1 MGKRSSNPFSLGT
14 YEGVDRFCDREA
26 ETNRIL
32 EAVDNGRNLLLV
44 SLRRMGKTGLLFHVL
59 EKLKKRGDA
68 CFYLDLLATTTAEA
82 FTIALAREVIGNL
95 EKPTEK
101 WARQISTLFRNLV
114 PVITFDNLSGQPSL
128 ELKLNQASMAVQT
141 LEEIMV
147 FLGRQQKRIVLALD
161 EFQQIANYQEGS
173 FEATLRSLSQKHG
186 NIRFIFS
193 GSERHVLAQMFTY
206 AKRPFY
212 QSAELMSLEPVD
224 PEKYMTFIARHFKK
238 AERQIER
245 EALDFI
251 FRWTW
256 GHTYY
261 VQYFCN
267 RLFSSGLVEI
277 SRNDARLMAMRILEE
292 QASIFHSYRHIIPPA
307 QWNLLSAIAK
317 EPEGAS
323 RLFSAHFI
331 HKHRIGSPGS
341 VRNLLKGLIDKQ
353 MVFETQGLYFCYDR
367 FLGRWLERS

>member
-14 YEGVDRFCDREA
+14 YDGPDRFCDREE
-26 ETNRIL
+26 ETRRIL
-32 EAVDNGRNLLLV
+32 EAVDNGRNLLLI

-68 CFYLDLLATTTAEA
+68 CFYLDLLSGSSAED
-82 FTIALAREVIGNL
+82 FTLALAREVIGKL

-128 ELKLNQASMAVQT
+128 ELKLSKPSLAVQT
-141 LEEIMV
+141 LEEIMT
-147 FLGRQQKRIVLALD
+147 FLGRQQKPIVLALD
-161 EFQQIANYQEGS
+161 EFQQVAAYAEGS

-193 GSERHVLAQMFTY
+193 GSEKHVLAQMFSY

-212 QSAELMSLEPVD
+212 QSAEPMSLEPV
-224 PEKYMTFIARHFKK
+224 PAEKYKAFITAHFKK
-238 AERQIER
+238 AGRTIAPT
-245 EALDFI
+245 ALDFI
-251 FRWTW
+251 FQWTW

-267 RLFSSGLVEI
+267 RLFATGVMSVSEG
-277 SRNDARLMAMRILEE
+277 DARLMALRILTE
-292 QASIFHSYRHIIPPA
+292 QESIFNTYKLIIPHA
-307 QWNLLSAIAK
+307 QWNLLTGIAK
-317 EPEGAS
+317 EQEGAS
-323 RLFSAHFI
+323 KLFSGRFI
-331 HKHRIGSPGS
+331 KTYNIGSPGS
-341 VRNLLKGLIDKQ
+341 VRNILKGLLDKQ
-353 MVFETQGLYFCYDR
+353 LVFEEQGRYYCYDR
-367 FLGRWLERS
+367 FLGRWLERL